1 IGSPATSYNHRNS
14 ALTTRRSYIQNT
26 MPITPFLAG
35 KAFEPELIREMSLAL
50 ETVCEKF
57 GTKLADDPAT
67 RVLASKIIE
76 VAQRGARG
84 TFISEMAITELK
96 HYHLPDA

>member
-1 IGSPATSYNHRNS
+1 
-14 ALTTRRSYIQNT
+14 

-57 GTKLADDPAT
+57 GMKLADDPAT